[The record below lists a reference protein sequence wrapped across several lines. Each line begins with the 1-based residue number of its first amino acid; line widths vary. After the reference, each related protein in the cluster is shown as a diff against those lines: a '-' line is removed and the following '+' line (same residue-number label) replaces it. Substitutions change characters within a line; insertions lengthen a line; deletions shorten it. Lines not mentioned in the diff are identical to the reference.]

1 MEKRDQSRLFLRQ
14 NRQKSAKQKNPS
26 VTGHVFPNRQDFFF
40 EKLVC
45 VRNFEGGFFV
55 KKKRKIPRPDRRG
68 AACRSRKSVPV
79 TLSWRDPKR
88 DVRQTC
94 KRYGELIWI
103 NPI

>member
-79 TLSWRDPKR
+79 TEKR
-88 DVRQTC
+88 AGHGKARRSRCLGAIQNAT
-94 KRYGELIWI
+94 
-103 NPI
+103 